1 MQSLRRNFKSTPSI
15 DDIDDYAS
23 TWWKWWASIQ
33 PEWRTSG
40 NLKFRRNPPGS
51 WSVLAHPGKNGML
64 IVIMSLVWWADALAD
79 ANDDHSWKGAVNDV
93 AWVLS
98 QMGATEQNTRNT
110 KKRARASEVVVE
122 KKHVP
127 KRRRT

>member
-1 MQSLRRNFKSTPSI
+1 
-15 DDIDDYAS
+15 
-23 TWWKWWASIQ
+23 
-33 PEWRTSG
+33 
-40 NLKFRRNPPGS
+40 
-51 WSVLAHPGKNGML
+51 ML

-79 ANDDHSWKGAVNDV
+79 ANNDHSWKGAVNDV